1 MTDAE
6 LYNKAA
12 DIIESGWTKRTLA
25 RNIEGYAVHPNDRRA
40 TSWCLGGAIRLA
52 VYTNEGLKEYSSTM
66 DRLMRNLELR
76 EDIGRWNDC
85 HGRRKKQV
93 VALLRKAATRSSTPE
108 GEGNESSC

>member
-93 VALLRKAATRSSTPE
+93 VALLRKAANRSLLLK
-108 GEGNESSC
+108 GE

>member
-25 RNIEGYAVHPNDRRA
+25 RSVEGYAVHPNDRRA

-52 VYTNEGLKEYSSTM
+52 VYTNEGLKDYKSTM

-76 EDIGRWNDC
+76 EAIARWNDC
-85 HGRRKKQV
+85 PGRRKKQV
-93 VALLRKAATRSSTPE
+93 VALLRKAANRSLLLK
-108 GEGNESSC
+108 GE